1 MRFMNISMNVWLIST
16 CELQTYL
23 IIKEDAN
30 TVKPHVHPR
39 LPKSFLEVLPVYG
52 NFFREKNFPK
62 ECCIM
67 LLIGFSDFFIAT
79 PQFQIFSA
87 KLIMMIKVVR
97 NSAKSQLMVKFFK
110 FLPKTEVAAHRCSI
124 KELFWRVL
132 KNSQQSIYANFIFKK
147 SPVQTFSCEFCQI
160 FHCSFF
166 AEHLL
171 DTAST

>member
-1 MRFMNISMNVWLIST
+1 MWLIST
-16 CELQTYL
+16 CELQTYH
-23 IIKEDAN
+23 IIRKWEYRQ
-30 TVKPHVHPR
+30 TPHSSQTSQV
-39 LPKSFLEVLPVYG
+39 SFG
-52 NFFREKNFPK
+52 NFTHLWKLFQGKNFPK

-67 LLIGFSDFFIAT
+67 LLIGFSDYFIAT

-147 SPVQTFSCEFCQI
+147 SPVRTFSCEFCQI

>member
-1 MRFMNISMNVWLIST
+1 MSCKLTLLSKRMQIQSNRAFIPDSPSHFWKFYPFMETFSG
-16 CELQTYL
+16 
-23 IIKEDAN
+23 K
-30 TVKPHVHPR
+30 
-39 LPKSFLEVLPVYG
+39 
-52 NFFREKNFPK
+52 KNFLK

-67 LLIGFSDFFIAT
+67 LLIGFSDCFIAT